1 VPSTRSLSNE
11 IKRIIKLIQGI
22 EWSECTAL
30 EGNFRSLSFMAGI
43 YAIKNQNDKVLYVG
57 KANAFR
63 TRFQSG
69 HQALVKMF
77 IDGIRPEDV
86 RIVTVPTT
94 ARFSDDLLSLE
105 RGVLFCLRPKYNER
119 IPALS
124 EVEGIMQIKSP
135 TTGHLK
141 DILRYLPEP
150 VVQAIEDHAD
160 TYGLTEQQV
169 MEFAVANLLGLEITS
184 LGDVEDEELKSI
196 AQLKE
201 EIAILKAKLK
211 AAGIED

>member
-1 VPSTRSLSNE
+1 VPSNRSLNHE
-11 IKRIIKLIQGI
+11 ISRILKLIQGTSWSDCIAI
-22 EWSECTAL
+22 EGS
-30 EGNFRSLSFMAGI
+30 FKSLSFMAGI
-43 YAIKNQNDKVLYVG
+43 YAIKTRDEKILYVG

-69 HQALVKMF
+69 HQALVRIF
-77 IDGIRPEDV
+77 IDGIRPDAV
-86 RIVTVPTT
+86 RIITVPTT
-94 ARFSDDLLSLE
+94 ARFADDLLSLE
-105 RGVLFCLRPKYNER
+105 KGVLFCLRPQYNRR

-124 EVEGIMQIKSP
+124 EVEGTMQIKAL

-150 VVQAIEDHAD
+150 VVQAVEDHAD

-169 MEFAVANLLGLEITS
+169 MEFAVANLLGLELTS
-184 LGDVEDEELKSI
+184 LGDLEDEELKSI